1 MRISQDSM
9 SGWQPGVNEN
19 PLSAL
24 VLSRDYSGLNKQDD
38 QLRLW
43 LPEAA
48 RLGLG
53 EVTKRVG
60 TSITVYLTE
69 YFATH
74 LYGHHELLRMR
85 EGRVG
90 LYEPL
95 PHERGKKSCA
105 MGTTTS
111 TEPNLGKNIFALKI
125 FIPKKIKEDLGKW
138 AEISGMSL
146 GQFGRILICAH
157 LFGRDYGPR
166 DIPGTTPDELQRA
179 NHWEVEDEQN

>member
-1 MRISQDSM
+1 MRISRDSM
-9 SGWQPGVNEN
+9 SEWQLGANEN
-19 PLSAL
+19 PLSAFGPG
-24 VLSRDYSGLNKQDD
+24 RDYSGLNKQDD

-53 EVTKRVG
+53 EVTKRAS

-69 YFATH
+69 YFAVY

-85 EGRVG
+85 EGRIG

-95 PHERGKKSCA
+95 PHERGKKFCA
-105 MGTTTS
+105 IGTTTS

-125 FIPKKIKEDLGKW
+125 FVPKKIKEDLGKW
-138 AEISGMSL
+138 AELAGMPL

-157 LFGRDYGPR
+157 LFGRDYGPS
-166 DIPGTTPDELQRA
+166 DVPGTTPGELQRA
-179 NHWEVEDEQN
+179 NQWELEDEQE